1 MLAHHTSTAATG
13 IRLAEAGD
21 LNELVRLEN
30 VAFEQ
35 DRLSRRNFRHLLT
48 RGHAVTLV
56 DEGGERLR
64 GYILL
69 LFREGTS
76 LVRLYSIAV
85 DPACRGQGVATG
97 LVRAAEQAALE
108 REGVSM
114 RLEIRRDN
122 IASQTLF
129 EYLGYRAF
137 GVYEDYYD
145 DDMDALRLQKHLAP
159 HLDPALARVP
169 FYRQTLEFTCGPAAL
184 MMAMKAL
191 DAAVK
196 LDRRT
201 ELRVWRESTTI
212 FMTSGHG
219 GCGPEGLALAARTRG
234 FRVELH
240 LNYEGPMLIDS
251 VRSAEK
257 KIVIRLVHE
266 DFMAEVRKARMPLHF
281 GPLRVSDLEAAVA
294 AGAIPVMLI
303 SLYRIYRERIP
314 HWVVITGFDE
324 RYVYVHD
331 PWVDEAT
338 GRSATDCINLPILR
352 RDFDRMA
359 RYGRSGQRA
368 VVMIHPPTPNE
379 AA

>member
-1 MLAHHTSTAATG
+1 MSAACSHT
-13 IRLAEAGD
+13 RLAGPED
-21 LNELVRLEN
+21 LDELVRLEN
-30 VAFEQ
+30 AAFVQ
-35 DRLSRRNFRHLLT
+35 DRLSRRSLRHLLT

-56 DEGGERLR
+56 DELDGRLR
-64 GYILL
+64 GYVLL
-69 LFREGTS
+69 LLRQGTS

-85 DPACRGQGVATG
+85 DPAWQGRGVAAG
-97 LVRAAEQAALE
+97 LVRAAEAAALE

-122 IASQTLF
+122 TASLALF
-129 EYLGYRAF
+129 QGMGYRAF
-137 GVYEDYYD
+137 GVYEDYYE
-145 DDMDALRLQKHLAP
+145 DDMDALRLEKHLAP

-169 FYRQTLEFTCGPAAL
+169 FYRQTLDFTCGPAAL

-191 DAAVK
+191 DPSVP
-196 LDRRT
+196 LDRST

-212 FMTSGHG
+212 YMTSGHG
-219 GCGPEGLALAARTRG
+219 GCGPEGLALAAHSRG

-257 KIVIRLVHE
+257 KTVIQLVHE
-266 DFMAEVRKARMPLHF
+266 DFMSEVREVGIPVHY
-281 GPLRVSDLEAAVA
+281 GPLRVSDLEAAA
-294 AGAIPVMLI
+294 AGGAIPVMLI

-324 RYVYVHD
+324 HYVYVHD
-331 PWVDEAT
+331 PWVDEDT
-338 GRSATDCINLPILR
+338 DRSATDCINLPILR

-368 VVMIHPPTPNE
+368 VVMIHPATASE